1 MSIRSKFNEDEIRN
15 LDKEKYMYNVSF
27 DDIMQYSDKVFDVAA
42 LIRESTDSEEQQRA
56 FAVQR
61 DVVLDLISKKD
72 NFRLDK
78 NNIFEELGK
87 SGLKAVD
94 RPAFQLMC
102 NRASQYKFDILIV
115 DAVSRLARSIR
126 ELFDVIYDFQELGI
140 GIIILKEKYWTYNM
154 THTDILRLAIDAG
167 LAQAESMNTGCRVG
181 DHMLELA
188 KKGQLLGGD
197 MFGYRLKKAVDDM
210 GNRMP
215 NKNSL
220 IQEPVEAYV
229 VKTIFDLYTSDDK
242 DIVKTSSSIC
252 RYLIENN
259 MRTYK
264 GDLRWTPSKV
274 IRILANTKYMGYQLP
289 EKSKVIDT
297 VRKKKVLT
305 HIEPVK
311 DMLDANGNLIEK
323 GNLVRISCEP
333 IVSEET
339 WWKAYDRRMS
349 RSSKGSENI
358 KGRKSGLRVSAD
370 ALGRKAY
377 CGLST
382 LFQTNFFRLFSRYC
396 TGV

>member
-140 GIIILKEKYWTYNM
+140 GIIILKREVL
-154 THTDILRLAIDAG
+154 DI
-167 LAQAESMNTGCRVG
+167 
-181 DHMLELA
+181 
-188 KKGQLLGGD
+188 
-197 MFGYRLKKAVDDM
+197 
-210 GNRMP
+210 
-215 NKNSL
+215 
-220 IQEPVEAYV
+220 
-229 VKTIFDLYTSDDK
+229 
-242 DIVKTSSSIC
+242 
-252 RYLIENN
+252 
-259 MRTYK
+259 
-264 GDLRWTPSKV
+264 
-274 IRILANTKYMGYQLP
+274 
-289 EKSKVIDT
+289 
-297 VRKKKVLT
+297 
-305 HIEPVK
+305 
-311 DMLDANGNLIEK
+311 
-323 GNLVRISCEP
+323 
-333 IVSEET
+333 
-339 WWKAYDRRMS
+339 
-349 RSSKGSENI
+349 
-358 KGRKSGLRVSAD
+358 
-370 ALGRKAY
+370 
-377 CGLST
+377 
-382 LFQTNFFRLFSRYC
+382 
-396 TGV
+396 

>member
-210 GNRMP
+210 GSRMP
-215 NKNSL
+215 
-220 IQEPVEAYV
+220 
-229 VKTIFDLYTSDDK
+229 
-242 DIVKTSSSIC
+242 SS
-252 RYLIENN
+252 
-259 MRTYK
+259 
-264 GDLRWTPSKV
+264 
-274 IRILANTKYMGYQLP
+274 A
-289 EKSKVIDT
+289 
-297 VRKKKVLT
+297 
-305 HIEPVK
+305 
-311 DMLDANGNLIEK
+311 
-323 GNLVRISCEP
+323 
-333 IVSEET
+333 
-339 WWKAYDRRMS
+339 
-349 RSSKGSENI
+349 
-358 KGRKSGLRVSAD
+358 
-370 ALGRKAY
+370 
-377 CGLST
+377 
-382 LFQTNFFRLFSRYC
+382 
-396 TGV
+396 